1 MQKIIPLLLA
11 LLANIIGLSDD
22 MRDPTTWV
30 ASTAALSAVVW
41 ATTQFLRSN
50 VLKNLDGV
58 AVIFTS
64 IGVGAGLAVALGA
77 GGYEGLGSGVVEW
90 LAFGVSA
97 GFGATLLDQGVKKLP
112 KASGAQELE
121 V

>member
-97 GFGATLLDQGVKKLP
+97 GFGATLIDQGAKKLEG
-112 KASGAQELE
+112 KAAARLE
-121 V
+121 A